1 MNPQMWLFGMLKSG
15 NASILANGIETLHLS
30 VEKKRI
36 DFNLMN
42 RQLLIDL
49 LKNADVKDQ
58 SLLKNLAMLKSLAQE
73 LKKENLTLTISYKGS
88 LLLTL
93 GSEAKS
99 TISQTFTG
107 TDAIAINDMKRLI
120 QIFLG

>member
-1 MNPQMWLFGMLKSG
+1 MLKSG
-15 NASILANGIETLHLS
+15 VASILTNGIETFHLS
-30 VEKKRI
+30 VEKGRI

-49 LKNADVKDQ
+49 LKNADVKDK
-58 SLLKNLAMLKSLAQE
+58 SLLKNLAMLKSFAQE
-73 LKKENLTLTISYKGS
+73 LKKEDLTLTISYKGS

-93 GSEAKS
+93 GSEAKP
-99 TISQTFTG
+99 TISQVFTG
-107 TDAIAINDMKRLI
+107 TDAIAINDMKRLT